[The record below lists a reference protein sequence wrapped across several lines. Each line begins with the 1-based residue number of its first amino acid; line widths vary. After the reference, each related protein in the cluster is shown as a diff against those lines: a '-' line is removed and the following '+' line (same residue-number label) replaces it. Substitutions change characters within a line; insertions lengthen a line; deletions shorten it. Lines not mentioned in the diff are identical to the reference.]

1 MGGATFAVSVMLK
14 KTVMETARI
23 SKIGLPHTS
32 LSRLLPALFVTM
44 YRCKICSQSIPASSK
59 KGHLSEPGSM

>member
-1 MGGATFAVSVMLK
+1 MSTMGGATFAVSVMLK
-14 KTVMETARI
+14 KTVRI
-23 SKIGLPHTS
+23 SKIGFCLTP
-32 LSRLLPALFVTM
+32 LLPALFVTM